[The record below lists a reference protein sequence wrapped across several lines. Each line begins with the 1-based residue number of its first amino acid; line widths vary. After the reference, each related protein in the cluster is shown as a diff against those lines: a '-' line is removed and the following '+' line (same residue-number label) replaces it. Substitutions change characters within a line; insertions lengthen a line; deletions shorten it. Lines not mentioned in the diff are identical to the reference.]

1 MFARALHSI
10 LERLTI
16 SQTLLHLLP
25 QVHSP
30 PPVAT
35 SLAPFPGSIY
45 LTCPPSRWGPI
56 HGHGNQEFRVL
67 SLKIPQK
74 YNSRLLLCGPRVLF
88 LKIPQKYNSLW
99 FQGFVLKNPSKIH
112 NSLPHNIKLLHSIFS
127 SHPDASN

>member
-16 SQTLLHLLP
+16 SQTLLLP

-45 LTCPPSRWGPI
+45 LTCPPSLWGPI
-56 HGHGNQEFRVL
+56 HGHGHQEFRVFV
-67 SLKIPQK
+67 LKNPSKMQF
-74 YNSRLLLCGPRVLF
+74 SVGFSRVLF
-88 LKIPQKYNSLW
+88 LKIPQKYNS
-99 FQGFVLKNPSKIH
+99 P
-112 NSLPHNIKLLHSIFS
+112 LPHNIKLLHSIFS
-127 SHPDASN
+127 SHPDAS